1 MGKDDNRPGEKE
13 NSPKHIETMFKK
25 KKKEEKKNLVEMSEP
40 KIWIPGS

>member
-25 KKKEEKKNLVEMSEP
+25 KKEEKKNLVEMSEP